1 MTQTSHPSAPS
12 LPSVV
17 QMILLT
23 QPLPLDPASLQQS
36 LQQRLNAAGINVHAS
51 PGNTDSLVVSWGEA
65 SFAVMSLDQPIP
77 AGTFKTPLRISFG
90 LQDGEQRIAAHHAHL
105 IVSPISGA
113 KDSDQAIRN
122 AIGTLQLA
130 GALADHAEQSGQ
142 SGVTAHYWSSAQVLT
157 SPDGFAHACTRA
169 DAALAAHQAGQ
180 ADAWSG
186 LPLNLW
192 LGMHLIPDQK
202 AQGYGVTSEGLR
214 SLTGFEIAIAPYQAE
229 AADVARH
236 LFNIVGYLLGSGARF
251 NDGDTLGI
259 SSTEQFRAKNLPA
272 EGEQPPMLVLFMEA
286 VQ

>member
-1 MTQTSHPSAPS
+1 MTQTSHPTDAS

-23 QPLPLDPASLQQS
+23 RPLSLDPVSLQQS
-36 LQQRLNAAGINVHAS
+36 LQQRLNAPSLSVHAR
-51 PGNTDSLVVSWGEA
+51 PGNRDSLVVSWGEA
-65 SFAVMSLDQPIP
+65 SFAVMNLDQPIP
-77 AGTFKTPLRISFG
+77 ADTFETALSISFG

-105 IVSPISGA
+105 IISPISAA
-113 KDSDQAIRN
+113 KDTNQAIRN

-130 GALADHAEQSGQ
+130 GALADQTEQ
-142 SGVTAHYWSSAQVLT
+142 SGVTAHYWSAAQTLT
-157 SPDGFAHACTRA
+157 DPDGLADARA
-169 DAALAAHQAGQ
+169 RAEAALAAHQAGQ

-202 AQGYGVTSEGLR
+202 AEGYGVTSEGLR
-214 SLTGFEIAIAPYQAE
+214 SLTGFEIAIAPYPAE
-229 AADVARH
+229 AAEVARH
-236 LFNIVGYLLGSGARF
+236 LFNISGYLLGSGARF

-259 SSTEQFRAKNLPA
+259 SDTEQFRARNLPA

>member
-1 MTQTSHPSAPS
+1 MTQTSNPSDAS
-12 LPSVV
+12 LPSVI

-23 QPLPLDPASLQQS
+23 SPLPLDLASLQQS
-36 LQQRLNAAGINVHAS
+36 LRQRLSAPELRVHAS
-51 PGNTDSLVVSWGEA
+51 PGNRNSLVVSRDGT
-65 SFAVMSLDQPIP
+65 SYAVMSLDRPIP
-77 AGTFKTPLRISFG
+77 ADTFETALAISFG

-130 GALADHAEQSGQ
+130 GALADQAGPA
-142 SGVTAHYWSSAQVLT
+142 GVTAHYWSTAQVLT
-157 SPDGFAHACTRA
+157 DPDGFADSRARA

-186 LPLNLW
+186 LPLDLW

-202 AQGYGVTSEGLR
+202 IQGYGVTSEGLR
-214 SLTGFEIAIAPYQAE
+214 NLAGFEIAIAPYQAE
-229 AADVARH
+229 AAEVARH
-236 LFNIVGYLLGSGARF
+236 LFNITGYLLGSGARF
-251 NDGDTLGI
+251 SDDDTLGI
-259 SSTEQFRAKNLPA
+259 SATEQFRTRNLPA
-272 EGEQPPMLVLFMEA
+272 DGEQSPMLVLFMEA